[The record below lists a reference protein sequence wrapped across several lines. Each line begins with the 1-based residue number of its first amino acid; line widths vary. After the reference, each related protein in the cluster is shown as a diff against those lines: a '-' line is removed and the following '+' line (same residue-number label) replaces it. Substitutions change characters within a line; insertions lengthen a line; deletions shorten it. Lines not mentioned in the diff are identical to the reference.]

1 MSIHFN
7 KKKKERYTPGSK
19 RPNASSLLSSEEE
32 LSDRRSSSS
41 TESSFRQKQDS
52 KNLRSPRKASKKSW
66 QATIALLDCHFSGS
80 STDEEW
86 NKMIP
91 SNSSSD
97 SDLDWNP
104 MQKTQSRSSATPK
117 LTKIVMKRPSP
128 ETAHPPALVA
138 EPHFK
143 ASDDNQLSTPPKL
156 MAIDNEAKKCG
167 LKPLPPPILKAQPI
181 SLGGINEQSLLKEG
195 QTIPTIMKNKESIE
209 SSCPPI
215 QKLGNNLEI
224 TNIQESIPS
233 TRTPKLKATHKK
245 TENRRCDKQQRN
257 RCCPPVN
264 FTVNATSLSSN
275 DEIPISVASP
285 GPPELIPIFE
295 KSKRESPEP
304 PLLSSLEEAQ
314 NTIANS
320 NEDETSES
328 SLPPPKLTVTNKKR
342 GRQKSV
348 EKVLEEISS
357 SPGVLEEAQAV
368 PPSPKPPKLT
378 NVKQPKKRTHK
389 SSQPPVLEADPTAMI
404 PNEDQQIS
412 VPSRTFPELGTNV
425 KKSKINNK
433 KSTQSKTLKK
443 PALISQ
449 VSKIQTST
457 SSTSISPLEPT
468 TCNKA
473 EKNSSQF
480 PHLASEDAVCIPKVP
495 EKEQVS
501 KPRIPTPSKSTTIV
515 KKKKLTPELS
525 PLPALKAVPTEPTSD
540 EIRLS
545 MPSPLEPSIECY
557 LSFAGIIPYNASL
570 LEKGFD
576 SGKFIMLKSD
586 LKTQKSP
593 SIWRIDGKNL
603 LQKYE
608 SISYNN
614 GVAYRNISTYSS
626 WMASNK
632 GLYVPIEVEF
642 SVQSKSETIVTFDR
656 NKVMLP
662 VEDGMMEALNEEA
675 NSMIDTFQIY
685 LQTLMSQ
692 ALDSNFVK
700 EIVKEQDDYFLT
712 SIAVVE
718 DHWILPKRNMLKE
731 IIKMKKP
738 FQELI
743 ETHPGL
749 ELRCVTSGDK
759 SCDSCNG
766 RNPTRSFEFQP
777 LSYSFD
783 TLDIMEGKP
792 SNKTYRLC
800 LSCTDRILLYH
811 ELFHMRYHLFICCQ
825 KKVNQYDQRDGPA
838 ALTASLADQAWKS
851 LMHRRVLLVL
861 AETQQVISQYSA
873 SACVV

>member
-1 MSIHFN
+1 MSVNFN
-7 KKKKERYTPGSK
+7 KKKNERYTSGSK
-19 RPNASSLLSSEEE
+19 RSNAPSLLSSEEE

-41 TESSFRQKQDS
+41 PESSFRQKQDS
-52 KNLRSPRKASKKSW
+52 KSQRSARKASKKSW
-66 QATIALLDCHFSGS
+66 QETLALLDCHFSGS

-86 NKMIP
+86 DKMIP
-91 SNSSSD
+91 NNNSSD
-97 SDLDWNP
+97 SDLDWNA
-104 MQKTQSRSSATPK
+104 MQKTQSRSSAPPK
-117 LTKIVMKRPSP
+117 LTNIVMKRPLP
-128 ETAHPPALVA
+128 ETAQPPALVA

-143 ASDDNQLSTPPKL
+143 SSDDELSTPPKL

-167 LKPLPPPILKAQPI
+167 LKPLPPSILKAQPI
-181 SLGGINEQSLLKEG
+181 SLGGIKEQSLLKEG
-195 QTIPTIMKNKESIE
+195 ETSPTIMKNKESIS

-215 QKLGNNLEI
+215 LKLGNNMEV
-224 TNIQESIPS
+224 TNNQESIPS
-233 TRTPKLKATHKK
+233 RRTPKLKTIHKK
-245 TENRRCDKQQRN
+245 TDNQRCDQQQGN
-257 RCCPPVN
+257 PCCSPLN
-264 FTVNATSLSSN
+264 FTVNPTLLSSSE
-275 DEIPISVASP
+275 EILISVASP
-285 GPPELIPIFE
+285 GPPELIPIVE
-295 KSKRESPEP
+295 KFKRDSPEP
-304 PLLSSLEEAQ
+304 PSLSSMEEAQ
-314 NTIANS
+314 NIIPNS

-328 SLPPPKLTVTNKKR
+328 SLPPPKLTAKNKKR

-348 EKVLEEISS
+348 EQVLEEMSS
-357 SPGVLEEAQAV
+357 CPGVLEEAQAMA
-368 PPSPKPPKLT
+368 PPKLMT
-378 NVKQPKKRTHK
+378 NVKQPKKSTHK
-389 SSQPPVLEADPTAMI
+389 SSQPPILEAEPTAVI
-404 PNEDQQIS
+404 PNEDKQIS
-412 VPSRTFPELGTNV
+412 VQSPTFPELGTDI
-425 KKSKINNK
+425 KKSKVNNK
-433 KSTQSKTLKK
+433 KTTQAQTLKQ
-443 PALISQ
+443 PELISQ

-457 SSTSISPLEPT
+457 SSMAPLKPMLT
-468 TCNKA
+468 TRRKV
-473 EKNSSQF
+473 ERSSSQF
-480 PHLASEDAVCIPKVP
+480 PHLPPQDAVCISMVP

-501 KPRIPTPSKSTTIV
+501 KPPLPTPSKSMTIA
-515 KKKKLTPELS
+515 KRKKLTPEFS
-525 PLPALKAVPTEPTSD
+525 PLPTLKAVPTLPTSH
-540 EIRLS
+540 EVRLS
-545 MPSPLEPSIECY
+545 MPSTSEPPIECY
-557 LSFAGIIPYNASL
+557 LSFAGIIPHNASL

-576 SGKFIMLKSD
+576 SGKFIILKSD

-608 SISYNN
+608 SISYND

-632 GLYVPIEVEF
+632 GLYVPIDVEF

-712 SIAVVE
+712 SIAAVE

-811 ELFHMRYHLFICCQ
+811 ELFHIRYHLFTCCQ

-838 ALTASLADQAWKS
+838 ALTSSLADQSWKS

-873 SACVV
+873 GACVI

>member
-1 MSIHFN
+1 MSVNFN
-7 KKKKERYTPGSK
+7 KKKNERYTSGSK
-19 RPNASSLLSSEEE
+19 RSNAPSLLSSEEE

-41 TESSFRQKQDS
+41 PESSFRQKQDS
-52 KNLRSPRKASKKSW
+52 KSQRSARKASKKSW
-66 QATIALLDCHFSGS
+66 QETLALLDCHFSGS

-86 NKMIP
+86 DKMIP
-91 SNSSSD
+91 NNNSSD

-104 MQKTQSRSSATPK
+104 MQKTQSRSSAPPK
-117 LTKIVMKRPSP
+117 LTNIVMKRPLP
-128 ETAHPPALVA
+128 ETAQPPALVA

-143 ASDDNQLSTPPKL
+143 SSDDELSTPPKL

-167 LKPLPPPILKAQPI
+167 LKPLPPSILKAQPI
-181 SLGGINEQSLLKEG
+181 SLG
-195 QTIPTIMKNKESIE
+195 
-209 SSCPPI
+209 
-215 QKLGNNLEI
+215 NNMEV
-224 TNIQESIPS
+224 TNNQESIPS
-233 TRTPKLKATHKK
+233 RRTPKLKTIHKK
-245 TENRRCDKQQRN
+245 TDNQRCDQQQGN
-257 RCCPPVN
+257 PCCSPLN
-264 FTVNATSLSSN
+264 FTVNPTLLSSSE
-275 DEIPISVASP
+275 EILISVASP
-285 GPPELIPIFE
+285 GPPELIPIVE
-295 KSKRESPEP
+295 KFKMDSPEP
-304 PLLSSLEEAQ
+304 PSLSSMEEAQ
-314 NTIANS
+314 NIIPNS

-328 SLPPPKLTVTNKKR
+328 SLPPPKLTAKNKKR

-348 EKVLEEISS
+348 EQVLEEMSS
-357 SPGVLEEAQAV
+357 CPGVLEEAQAMA
-368 PPSPKPPKLT
+368 PPKLMT
-378 NVKQPKKRTHK
+378 NVKQPKKSTHK
-389 SSQPPVLEADPTAMI
+389 SSQPPILEAEPTAVI
-404 PNEDQQIS
+404 PNEDKQIS
-412 VPSRTFPELGTNV
+412 VQSPTFPELGTDI
-425 KKSKINNK
+425 KKSK
-433 KSTQSKTLKK
+433 
-443 PALISQ
+443 

-457 SSTSISPLEPT
+457 SSMAPLKSMLT
-468 TCNKA
+468 TRRKV
-473 EKNSSQF
+473 ERSSSQF
-480 PHLASEDAVCIPKVP
+480 PHLPPQDAVCISMVP

-501 KPRIPTPSKSTTIV
+501 KPPLPTPSKSMTIA
-515 KKKKLTPELS
+515 KRKKLTPEFS
-525 PLPALKAVPTEPTSD
+525 PLPTLKAVPTLPTSH
-540 EIRLS
+540 EVRLS
-545 MPSPLEPSIECY
+545 MPSTSEPPIECY
-557 LSFAGIIPYNASL
+557 LSFAGIIPHNASL

-576 SGKFIMLKSD
+576 SGKFIILKSD

-608 SISYNN
+608 SISYND

-632 GLYVPIEVEF
+632 GLYVPIDVEF

-792 SNKTYRLC
+792 SNKMYRLC

-811 ELFHMRYHLFICCQ
+811 ELFHIRYHLFTCCQ
-825 KKVNQYDQRDGPA
+825 KKVNEYDQRDGPA
-838 ALTASLADQAWKS
+838 ALTSSLADQSWKS

-873 SACVV
+873 GACVI

>member
-1 MSIHFN
+1 MSVNYN
-7 KKKKERYTPGSK
+7 KKKKERYIRRSK
-19 RPNASSLLSSEEE
+19 RPNAPSLLSSEEE

-41 TESSFRQKQDS
+41 TESSCRQKEDS
-52 KNLRSPRKASKKSW
+52 KSQRSARKASKKSW
-66 QATIALLDCHFSGS
+66 QETLALLDCHFSGS
-80 STDEEW
+80 SSDEEW
-86 NKMIP
+86 NKIIHN
-91 SNSSSD
+91 NSSSD

-104 MQKTQSRSSATPK
+104 MQKTQSRSSAHPK
-117 LTKIVMKRPSP
+117 LTNIVMKRPLP

-143 ASDDNQLSTPPKL
+143 ASDDNEPSTPSKL
-156 MAIDNEAKKCG
+156 MAIDSEANKCG
-167 LKPLPPPILKAQPI
+167 LKSLPPQILKAQPI
-181 SLGGINEQSLLKEG
+181 SLGGTTEQNLLKEG
-195 QTIPTIMKNKESIE
+195 QTSPTIMKNRESTE
-209 SSCPPI
+209 GACLPI
-215 QKLGNNLEI
+215 LKLGNNLEVI
-224 TNIQESIPS
+224 NNQESIPS
-233 TRTPKLKATHKK
+233 TRTPKLKATYKK
-245 TENRRCDKQQRN
+245 TENRRCDQQQGN
-257 RCCPPVN
+257 PCCSPVKV
-264 FTVNATSLSSN
+264 TVNPTSLSSSE
-275 DEIPISVASP
+275 EILISVSSP

-295 KSKRESPEP
+295 KFKRDSPESPSV
-304 PLLSSLEEAQ
+304 SSMEEGQ
-314 NTIANS
+314 NIIPNS

-328 SLPPPKLTVTNKKR
+328 SLPPPKLTVKNKKR

-348 EKVLEEISS
+348 EQVLEEISS
-357 SPGVLEEAQAV
+357 SPLEEAQAV
-368 PPSPKPPKLT
+368 ARSSEPPKLMT
-378 NVKQPKKRTHK
+378 KIKQPKKRTHK
-389 SSQPPVLEADPTAMI
+389 YSQPPVLEADPTAVI
-404 PNEDQQIS
+404 PNEEQQIS
-412 VPSRTFPELGTNV
+412 VLSPTFPEFGTNV
-425 KKSKINNK
+425 KKSKIKNK
-433 KSTQSKTLKK
+433 KSTQSLTLKK
-443 PALISQ
+443 PELVSQ

-457 SSTSISPLEPT
+457 SSMAPLEPMLT
-468 TCNKA
+468 ACRKV
-473 EKNSSQF
+473 ERSSSQLQ
-480 PHLASEDAVCIPKVP
+480 HLATQDAVCISKMP

-501 KPRIPTPSKSTTIV
+501 KPPLPTPSKSMTIA
-515 KKKKLTPELS
+515 KRKKLTPEFS
-525 PLPALKAVPTEPTSD
+525 QLPILKVMPTVPTSD
-540 EIRLS
+540 EVSLS
-545 MPSPLEPSIECY
+545 MPPPSELPTECS
-557 LSFAGIIPYNASL
+557 LSFAGIIPHNASL

-608 SISYNN
+608 SISYND

-626 WMASNK
+626 WMASNR

-642 SVQSKSETIVTFDR
+642 SVQSKSETIVTFNR

-675 NSMIDTFQIY
+675 NSIMDTFQIY

-712 SIAVVE
+712 SIAAVE

-766 RNPTRSFEFQP
+766 RNPTRSFEFHP

-861 AETQQVISQYSA
+861 AETQQVISHYSA
-873 SACVV
+873 GACVV